1 MHDRDDSD
9 GSQKCVIQHAPFY
22 KSVIGGPINFDI

>member
-1 MHDRDDSD
+1 MNDRDDGD

-22 KSVIGGPINFDI
+22 KSATRGPINFDI